1 MAACARDETATL
13 HIGCR
18 CLYRLAMFN
27 EADGDGVRAVAGA
40 HGAEAICKAMALH
53 VDAVRHEDA
62 AELLEEACRALAS
75 LAFGGDAEC
84 DTVRHTDDLLTDWI
98 PTGLAD
104 MAAVACCCLLI
115 SDTLTTNGALFY
127 AGARGWRARP
137 PSHVDADGVEPQAK

>member
-84 DTVRHTDDLLTDWI
+84 DTVRHTDDSPPATD
-98 PTGLAD
+98 
-104 MAAVACCCLLI
+104 
-115 SDTLTTNGALFY
+115 
-127 AGARGWRARP
+127 
-137 PSHVDADGVEPQAK
+137 